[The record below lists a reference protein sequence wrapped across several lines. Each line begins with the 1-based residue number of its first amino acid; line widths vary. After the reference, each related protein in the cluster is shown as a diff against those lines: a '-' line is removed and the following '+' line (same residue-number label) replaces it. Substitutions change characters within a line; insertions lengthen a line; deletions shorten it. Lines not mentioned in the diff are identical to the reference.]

1 MSKNTKKKLAAVM
14 FCKFNDYESYVKND
28 KKLAVKILGDYDSKV
43 SKNIKNFNGRI
54 IKHINET
61 IFAEFTSSTDAVK
74 CSLSI
79 HYDFK
84 KENSQNP
91 DTYQIN
97 AKIGI
102 HMGEVH
108 EKDGDLFGDGVN
120 LAARI
125 QPIAQKDGTVCSQSV
140 YNAIRSDGN
149 IFVRDMGRISLK
161 NIKEPERVFKIYQDE
176 NSYKLETATEL
187 KEALIA
193 SGIELYDRKSDKDKV
208 TSVSVMYIKNLGSK
222 DDDFF
227 CYGITEDLIL
237 DLSKASRMRIPKINE
252 VIKFKESDEN
262 VYNVGKT
269 LNVDYLLE
277 GNIMKMR
284 DKFKISIH
292 LYDIKFSKSI
302 WDNSWEGSVKR
313 IQGIRSEIA
322 IKVLD
327 SIDKEIPE
335 SLLEKLDQGDKI
347 SPEAYEL
354 FIKAKYTNFK
364 ASSSTDREIA
374 QDLFR
379 KAIKVE
385 PNYVEARFNY
395 AMTMY
400 HNNQLERAVDIL
412 DDAMLIAKKER
423 DNSGKAGINNC
434 YGIVYGRWAK
444 YNKALTYFE
453 KALELRAREDNLEEE
468 SKLLV
473 NIGLIHSQNAELE
486 KAIEYFNRGIEIKKE
501 LDDRK
506 GIATALFN
514 TSLVYR
520 RIGDFSKAIN
530 YSIEAIEIF
539 DELNVKMYDSTLKSA
554 LGQYQ
559 VFMGQYKEAE
569 KNILEA
575 MDICKNMND
584 VGSLGMCHRA
594 LGTMY
599 LDNRNWKLAQ
609 DNFKKAMIN
618 HKKAEHRSAYEATII
633 FLALAYYYEGK
644 YDEAKEYIDKAVL
657 ITSRRKEVSF
667 YDCAS
672 RSVQILLQS
681 KLNICTE
688 KNIDIL
694 AKEIIASS
702 SVKETNR
709 EYFYISQSYLNIGKQ
724 KKADKFQKLAKEG
737 LLVSSDKI
745 SDEKYKHDY
754 LNTDMHKYMLKDKAV
769 PFITSI
775 KQNDNLAKDKVK
787 SKKAKIVISNNK
799 SICPQYG
806 QHFNFC
812 PNCAYNNTKNDFKFC
827 PDCGTSL
834 EKR

>member
-14 FCKFNDYESYVKND
+14 FCKFDDYDSYVNSD
-28 KKLAVKILGDYDSKV
+28 KKLAVKILGDYDKV
-43 SKNIKNFNGRI
+43 VNKNVENFNGRI

-61 IFAEFTSSTDAVK
+61 VFAEFLSSTDAVE
-74 CSLSI
+74 CSLAI
-79 HYDFK
+79 HYEFK

-91 DTYQIN
+91 DTYQIH
-97 AKIGI
+97 AKSGI

-108 EKDGDLFGDGVN
+108 EKEGDLFGDGVN

-140 YNAIRSDGN
+140 YNAIRSDNN
-149 IFVRDMGRISLK
+149 IFVRDMGRVSLK

-176 NSYKLETATEL
+176 NSYKKESPDEL
-187 KEALIA
+187 KEKLISA
-193 SGIELYDRKSDKDKV
+193 GVDLFDRKSDKDKI
-208 TSVSVMYIKNLGSK
+208 TSIAVLYIKNLGSS

-237 DLSKASRMRIPKINE
+237 DLSKAKRMRVPKINE
-252 VIKFKESDEN
+252 IIRFKDSNEEPYSL
-262 VYNVGKT
+262 GKT
-269 LNVDYLLE
+269 LNVDFLIE
-277 GNIMKMR
+277 GNIMKMN

-292 LYDIKFSKSI
+292 LHNIKFSKSI
-302 WDNSWEGSVKR
+302 WDNSWEGSTKN
-313 IQGIRSEIA
+313 IQSIRSEIA
-322 IKVLD
+322 VKVLD
-327 SIDKEIPE
+327 AIGAAIPD
-335 SLLEKLDQGDKI
+335 SLLEKLDKGDKI

-364 ASSSTDREIA
+364 ARSSTDREIS

-379 KAIKVE
+379 KAIKIE

-395 AMTMY
+395 AMTMF

-412 DDAMLIAKKER
+412 DDAMLIAKNER
-423 DNSGKAGINNC
+423 DNSGMAGINNC

-444 YNKALTYFE
+444 YDKALTYFE
-453 KALELRAREDNLEEE
+453 KALELRAKEDNLEEE

-473 NIGLIHSQNAELE
+473 NIGLIHSQNAQLD
-486 KAIEYFNRGIEIKKE
+486 KALEYFNRGIEIKKE

-506 GIATALFN
+506 GIATALYN

-530 YSIEAIEIF
+530 YSVEAIEIF
-539 DELNVKMYDSTLKSA
+539 DELNVKMYDSTLRTY
-554 LGQYQ
+554 LGMYL
-559 VFMGQYKEAE
+559 VFMGRYKEAE
-569 KNILEA
+569 ENILEA
-575 MDICKNMND
+575 MDICKSMND

-594 LGTMY
+594 LGTMH
-599 LDNRNWKLAQ
+599 LDNRNWKSAQ
-609 DNFKKAMIN
+609 DNFKKAMLN

-644 YDEAKEYIDKAVL
+644 YDDAKEYIDKAVL
-657 ITSRRKEVSF
+657 ITSRRREVSF
-667 YDCAS
+667 YDTTS
-672 RSVQILLQS
+672 RSVQILLKS
-681 KLNICTE
+681 KLGECTE
-688 KNIDIL
+688 KDIDSL
-694 AKEIIASS
+694 GKEIVASS
-702 SVKETNR
+702 AVKETNR
-709 EYFYISQSYLNIGKQ
+709 ECFYISQSYLNLGNQ
-724 KKADKFQKLAKEG
+724 KKANKFQKLTKEG
-737 LLVSSDKI
+737 LLKSSEKI
-745 SDEKYKHDY
+745 SDEEYKNDY
-754 LNTDMHKYMLKDKAV
+754 LNTDMHTYMLKDKATPYISKSDNKKSEQV
-769 PFITSI
+769 I
-775 KQNDNLAKDKVK
+775 KKVE
-787 SKKAKIVISNNK
+787 STKKPIIIGE

-806 QHFNFC
+806 TYFNFC

>member
-14 FCKFNDYESYVKND
+14 FCKFDDYDSYVAND
-28 KKLAVKILGDYDSKV
+28 KKLAIKILSDYDLV
-43 SKNIKNFNGRI
+43 VDRNVKNFNGRI

-61 IFAEFTSSTDAVK
+61 VFAEFSSSTDAVK

-97 AKIGI
+97 AKSGI

-140 YNAIRSDGN
+140 YNAIRSDTN
-149 IFVRDMGRISLK
+149 IFVRDMGRVSLK
-161 NIKEPERVFKIYQDE
+161 NIKEPERVYKIYQDQ
-176 NSYKLETATEL
+176 NSYKKESAEEL
-187 KEALIA
+187 KEKLISA
-193 SGIELYDRKSDKDKV
+193 GVNLFDRKSSKDKV
-208 TSVSVMYIKNLGSK
+208 TSIGVLYMKNLGSQ

-227 CYGITEDLIL
+227 CYGITEDMIL
-237 DLSKASRMRIPKINE
+237 DLSKAKRMRIPKINE
-252 VIKFKESDEN
+252 VIKYKDSNEDIYPLGAS
-262 VYNVGKT
+262 
-269 LNVDYLLE
+269 LNVDFLVE
-277 GNIMKMR
+277 GNIMKMSN
-284 DKFKISIH
+284 KFKISIH
-292 LYDIKFSKSI
+292 LYNIKFSKSL
-302 WDNSWEGSVKR
+302 WDNSWEGSVKN
-313 IQGIRSEIA
+313 IQSIRSEIA
-322 IKVLD
+322 IKILD
-327 SIDKEIPE
+327 SIGSNIPD
-335 SLLEKLDQGDKI
+335 SLLDNLDKGDKI

-364 ASSSTDREIA
+364 ARSSTDREIS

-379 KAIKVE
+379 KAIKIE

-395 AMTMY
+395 AMTMF

-412 DDAMLIAKKER
+412 DDAMLIAKNER
-423 DNSGKAGINNC
+423 DNAGMAGINNC

-453 KALELRAREDNLEEE
+453 KALELRAKEDNLEEE

-473 NIGLIHSQNAELE
+473 NIGLIHSQNAELA
-486 KAIEYFNRGIEIKKE
+486 KALEYFNRGIEIKKE

-506 GIATALFN
+506 GIATALYN

-539 DELNVKMYDSTLKSA
+539 DELNVKMHDSTLKTY
-554 LGQYQ
+554 LGMYQ

-569 KNILEA
+569 QNILEA

-599 LDNRNWKLAQ
+599 LDKRNWKLAQ
-609 DNFKKAMIN
+609 DNFKKAVIN
-618 HKKAEHRSAYEATII
+618 HKKAEHRSAYEGTII
-633 FLALAYYYEGK
+633 FLALAYYYDEK

-667 YDCAS
+667 YDSTS

-681 KLNICTE
+681 KLNECTE
-688 KNIDIL
+688 KDIDNL
-694 AKEIIASS
+694 AKEIVASS
-702 SVKETNR
+702 SVKESNR
-709 EYFYISQSYLNIGKQ
+709 ECFYISQAFLNIGNQ
-724 KKADKFQKLAKEG
+724 KKANKFQKLAKKG
-737 LLVSSDKI
+737 LEKSANKI
-745 SDEKYKHDY
+745 TDEKYKNDY
-754 LNTDMHKYMLKDKAV
+754 LNTDMHKHMLNDKAIIYISKSNKV
-769 PFITSI
+769 
-775 KQNDNLAKDKVK
+775 KKDKVVAREIK
-787 SKKAKIVISNNK
+787 HKKPTVIGE

-806 QHFNFC
+806 TYFNFC
-812 PNCAYNNTKNDFKFC
+812 PNCSYNNTKNDFRFC